1 MQPQQSY
8 TLKLDIRPG
17 GADNTAT
24 VHLCHKWQLSSYDC
38 RQETLRLENNRKWQH
53 FERKIDSGVLGAD
66 PWYARRPVKLT
77 LQNSSKSAVDFDNV
91 QLLASDGKD
100 LITNGSFTQRLDHW
114 NFTSDNHLAWHVKA
128 LPVAVLFDQG
138 LLGLMA
144 LGAVVEYHRKRESC
158 DAYPTAPLLI
168 WLARLRVSFDLREYR
183 LDLGDKLLPIS
194 EARLFQ
200 KLRLVKELRARNGI
214 YAQ

>member
-1 MQPQQSY
+1 M
-8 TLKLDIRPG
+8 
-17 GADNTAT
+17 
-24 VHLCHKWQLSSYDC
+24 
-38 RQETLRLENNRKWQH
+38 ENNRKWQH

-114 NFTSDNHLAWHVKA
+114 NFTSDNHLAWHIHA

-144 LGAVVEYHRKRESC
+144 LGAVVLAACWRAARASWRGNLAAGAVLAALAAFLVLGAFDTLIDSPRFLMLLLLLCWLALLPWPKRIAAPEGNLARSRESS
-158 DAYPTAPLLI
+158 PEP
-168 WLARLRVSFDLREYR
+168 
-183 LDLGDKLLPIS
+183 
-194 EARLFQ
+194 
-200 KLRLVKELRARNGI
+200 
-214 YAQ
+214 